1 MKSAVRAALA
11 SACLFLLSCAAERTE
26 LTILVTPEE
35 PAPTI
40 AASIQPLLESIGYE
54 VQVRSIDDP
63 MEVFELI
70 ETGEADL
77 GIVEEPD
84 EPRTGLATIVPL
96 YPTILHVL
104 HRSDM
109 QPRGFEDVIRNHS
122 VYPGPEGGAG
132 WRLLQLLAENFS
144 LTRADYRVLDN
155 PWLEEPEVFFQFG
168 GLFSDAEQRQL
179 GEQDY
184 QLFSFGAVAQ
194 LGQGTVAEGIVL
206 RNPRLRTFVI
216 PAATYPKL
224 SESPVLT
231 LAARSILVGR
241 EGFDSNHAYLIS
253 EHLFEHAQ
261 DVGAGYHLVSRELT
275 ESMSTDSLALPLHS
289 GVRRYVEKDHP
300 SFVERYVEVIAL
312 AITLIAGLGSGLITL
327 YNYRRNKKKDRID
340 VYYNR
345 AMALRARVEHSAD
358 ADELADI
365 EREIR
370 GLQEEVMALLVD
382 ERLDANHALSIF
394 MTLSSQ
400 VLTEVQAR
408 YASPEAQ
415 RP

>member
-1 MKSAVRAALA
+1 MSFAARAAVM
-11 SACLFLLSCAAERTE
+11 SACLLLVSCAAERSS
-26 LTILVTPEE
+26 LVILVTPEE

-40 AASIQPLLESIGYE
+40 AASIQPLLESIGYAVE
-54 VQVRSIDDP
+54 IRSIDDP

-70 ETGEADL
+70 DAGAADL

-84 EPRTGLATIVPL
+84 EPRSGLATVLPL
-96 YPTILHVL
+96 YPTLLHVL

-109 QPRGFEDVIRNHS
+109 QPGGFEEVIRGHS
-122 VYPGPEGGAG
+122 VYPGPQGGAG
-132 WRLLQLLAENFS
+132 WRLLQLLAENFGLS
-144 LTRADYRVLDN
+144 SEDYRILDN

-184 QLFSFGAVAQ
+184 QLFSFGEVAR

-224 SESPVLT
+224 SKSPVLT

-241 EGFDSNHAYLIS
+241 EDFDPKHAYLIS

-261 DVGAGYHLVSRELT
+261 DVGAGYHLVSHELT
-275 ESMSTDSLALPLHS
+275 ETMSSDSLALALHP
-289 GVRRYVEKDHP
+289 GVRRYVEKDRP

-312 AITLIAGLGSGLITL
+312 GITVIAGIGSGLITL
-327 YNYRRNKKKDRID
+327 YNYRRSQKKDRID

-345 AMALRARVEHSAD
+345 ALALRARMERSEAVP
-358 ADELADI
+358 ELLGI
-365 EREIR
+365 EKEMK

-382 ERLDANHALSIF
+382 ERLDANHALTIF

-400 VLTEVQAR
+400 VLAETRSKLAVVEGRV
-408 YASPEAQ
+408 
-415 RP
+415 